1 MLLDQDGKLKFINHA
16 CYSIESNKTI
26 LISDPWLEGLA
37 FDNGWE
43 LLDKSSS
50 NKNTIKELIKSG
62 KKIYIWY
69 SHEHSDHFS
78 ISFLIESYKSIA
90 NLTVIFQ
97 TTLDK
102 RVINYLNSKK
112 IPYIE
117 AYDGNEIV
125 LDSQLSIY
133 IWSHK
138 NGDSYSLISFKK
150 FKILNLNDCIVNTKR
165 EAINISNKI
174 NKITKNIDF
183 LFTQFGY
190 ANWIGNI
197 EHKEIRSKAA
207 QEKIIRIILQNNY
220 LLPKIIIPFA
230 SFISFCSEE
239 NFYLNEQQ
247 NTPKILKNSFILKSI
262 MNKIIF
268 LKPDDYINLNND
280 LDDFKKLE
288 LLSKNAICHWEK
300 LFNSAK
306 PHRLNNN
313 HIEYD
318 VLKKESKKFLKK
330 VNKNFLFLPAC
341 LEFLKIIRPV
351 CIVLNDIN
359 KIICFSYIGNI
370 KTLKEASWD
379 IKVNSEVLYHSLK
392 YEYGFNTLKVNGKFK
407 VKTMHSYKNF
417 VYFFYFQDLLKENI
431 TFKNPINLLKKIMQV
446 SIIFIK
452 NIVSF
457 RI

>member
-1 MLLDQDGKLKFINHA
+1 MPLDQDGKLKFINHA
-16 CYSIESNKTI
+16 CYSIESDKTI

-37 FDNGWE
+37 FNNGWE
-43 LLDKSSS
+43 LLDKTSS
-50 NKNTIKELIKSG
+50 NKKTLKELLNSG
-62 KKIYIWY
+62 KKIFIWY

-78 ISFLIESYKSIA
+78 ISFLIDSYKSIK

-102 RVINYLNSKK
+102 RVINYLNGKK
-112 IPYIE
+112 IPFIE
-117 AYDGNEIV
+117 AVDGNEIV

-150 FKILNLNDCIVNTKR
+150 LKILNLNDCIVNNKR
-165 EAINISNKI
+165 EAKNISIKI
-174 NKITKNIDF
+174 SKITKNIDF

-207 QEKIIRIILQNNY
+207 HEKIIRIQLQNNY

-247 NTPKILKNSFILKSI
+247 NTPKRLKNSLLLKSI
-262 MNKIIF
+262 INKIIF
-268 LKPDDYINLNND
+268 LKPDDCINLNND
-280 LDDFKKLE
+280 FVNLEKLE
-288 LLSKNAICHWEK
+288 LLSENAISHWEK
-300 LFNSAK
+300 LFTSAK
-306 PHRLNNN
+306 PNKVKNNF
-313 HIEYD
+313 IEYD
-318 VLKKESKKFLKK
+318 ILKKESKKFLKK
-330 VNKNFLFLPAC
+330 VNKKFLFLPAC

-351 CIVLNDIN
+351 CIFIKDIN
-359 KIICFSYIGNI
+359 KKIYFSYIGNI
-370 KTLKEASWD
+370 KPLKEESWD
-379 IKVNSEVLYHSLK
+379 IKINSEVLYHSLK

-417 VYFFYFQDLLKENI
+417 VYFFYFQDLIKEDI
-431 TFKNPINLLKKIMQV
+431 TFKNPFNLLKKIILV

-457 RI
+457 RM

>member
-16 CYSIESNKTI
+16 CYYIESNKTI

-37 FDNGWE
+37 FNNGWE

-78 ISFLIESYKSIA
+78 ISFLIESFKAIK

-97 TTLDK
+97 STLDK

-112 IPYIE
+112 IPFIE
-117 AYDGNEIV
+117 ADDGNEIV

-138 NGDSYSLISFKK
+138 NGDSYSLITFKK
-150 FKILNLNDCIVNTKR
+150 FRILNLNDCIVNTKR
-165 EAINISNKI
+165 EAINISTKI
-174 NKITKNIDF
+174 SKITKNIDF

-190 ANWIGNI
+190 ANWLGNL

-207 QEKIIRIILQNNY
+207 QEKIIRILLQNNY
-220 LLPKIIIPFA
+220 LIPKIIIPFA

-247 NTPKILKNSFILKSI
+247 NTPKIVKNSFLLKTI
-262 MNKIIF
+262 INKIIF
-268 LKPDDYINLNND
+268 LKPDDFINLNND
-280 LDDFKKLE
+280 LDDLKTLE
-288 LLSKNAICHWEK
+288 LLSQNAICHWEK
-300 LFNSAK
+300 LFTSAK
-306 PHRLNNN
+306 PLSLNINL
-313 HIEYD
+313 IECD

-341 LEFLKIIRPV
+341 LEFFKIIRPV
-351 CIVLNDIN
+351 YIFLNDLN
-359 KIICFSYIGNI
+359 EIICFSYIGNI
-370 KTLKEASWD
+370 KTLKEESWD
-379 IKVNSEVLYHSLK
+379 IKINSEVLYHSLK

-407 VKTMHSYKNF
+407 AKTMHSYKNF

-431 TFKNPINLLKKIMQV
+431 TFKNPIYLLKKIMQV